1 MYNSEKI
8 LNKGVQ
14 FSENIMQRCTI
25 QRKHYTKV
33 NSSAKTLNKGVQFR
47 KTLYKGVQFRKTFQ
61 KDVQFRKIL
70 GV

>member
-1 MYNSEKI
+1 
-8 LNKGVQ
+8 
-14 FSENIMQRCTI
+14 MQRCTI